1 MQLTHIHQLAGRI
14 ELLSGLRIGGGND
27 EMHIGGIDNPVIKH
41 PYTLEPYLPGSS
53 LKGKMRSL
61 LEWRAGIVGI
71 CKGGPVA
78 AEDLAGMNGEQKR
91 QAEAIIRLFGMA
103 GNANREEQGDYGPS
117 RLAFWDCPLAESSRT
132 RIGADNLLFTEAK
145 SENTINRIS
154 GVAEHPRQMERVPA
168 GVHFDFRLNLRV
180 LDGDE
185 DSLLDTLLD
194 GLKLLELDSLG
205 GSGSRGYG
213 KIAFRDMTLDGGCI
227 ETRLQGRDP
236 FKSCQ
241 QAA

>member
-1 MQLTHIHQLAGRI
+1 MQLTRIHQLAGRI

-61 LEWRAGIVGI
+61 LEWRAGIVSHCQGR
-71 CKGGPVA
+71 PVSA
-78 AEDLAGMNGEQKR
+78 KALKDIADAQKP
-91 QAEAIIRLFGMA
+91 QAEAILKLFGMA
-103 GNANREEQGDYGPS
+103 GDANDDKLAEQIGPS
-117 RLAFWDCPLAESSRT
+117 RLAFWDCGLAQSSREQI
-132 RIGADNLLFTEAK
+132 RDGNFLFTEAK

-168 GVHFDFRLNLRV
+168 GVCFDFRLNLRV
-180 LDGDE
+180 LDGDGG
-185 DSLLDTLLD
+185 LLETVLD

-213 KIAFRDMTLDGGCI
+213 KIAFRDMTLDGECI
-227 ETRLQGRDP
+227 AAKLGNRDP
-236 FKSCQ
+236 FKILP